1 MKVLAITSGGLDST
15 VTYYK
20 LKNDGHDVD
29 AVFFDYGQ
37 RHRDQE
43 HAALNSIIPE
53 HRTIN
58 VALPDLDSALLGTSE
73 VPAGEYEAGT
83 MRATVV
89 PFRNAVF
96 LAYAVAIAENDG
108 YDAVALGAH
117 AGDHDLYP
125 DCTPAFVEAFDV
137 TAQAGT
143 YNKVRVL
150 APFAHSTKRD
160 IVKYGKSVG
169 IGHVMAQTYSCYKGG
184 GQPCGVCST
193 CREREAAFA
202 D

>member
-1 MKVLAITSGGLDST
+1 VKVLAITSGGLDST
-15 VTYYK
+15 VTYHK
-20 LKNDGHDVD
+20 LKNEGHVVD

-37 RHRDQE
+37 RHLDQE
-43 HAALNSIIPE
+43 HKALTEIIPN
-53 HRTIN
+53 HR
-58 VALPDLDSALLGTSE
+58 VVKVVLPNLDSALLGTVD
-73 VPAGEYEAGT
+73 VPEGEYVSET

-96 LAYAVAIAENDG
+96 LSYAVAIAENDG

-125 DCTPAFVEAFDV
+125 DCTPEFIAAFDV
-137 TAQAGT
+137 ASQAGT
-143 YNKVRVL
+143 YNEVKVI
-150 APFAHSTKRD
+150 APFVNSTKRD
-160 IVKYGKSVG
+160 IVQYGKSIG
-169 IGHVMAQTYSCYKGG
+169 IGHVMAKTYSCYKGG

-193 CREREAAFA
+193 CKERAAAFA